1 MPHTIREKTEL
12 LNRVRRT
19 RGQIEV
25 AERALEDEKS
35 CVGVLHIMVGARGA
49 ISSLIAEVIEDHI
62 RMHVADPAI
71 ERGSSKSMGVEELF
85 EVQAYLR

>member
-1 MPHTIREKTEL
+1 
-12 LNRVRRT
+12 V
-19 RGQIEV
+19 V
-25 AERALEDEKS
+25 A
-35 CVGVLHIMVGARGA
+35 ARGA

>member
-35 CVGVLHIMVGARGA
+35 CVEVLQIMVGARGA
-49 ISSLIAEVIEDHI
+49 ISSLRLLNAVPP
-62 RMHVADPAI
+62 RAGAL
-71 ERGSSKSMGVEELF
+71 RNCSKFRPISDS
-85 EVQAYLR
+85 A